1 MKRPLKIRWTA
12 CLLAIALVMSML
24 SGCTVANMQGS
35 GTKRKTVPDAE
46 VEDTVASK
54 ELDMDAMEAEKYQ
67 IDGTDAFYIL
77 PTGSDLSQGMLN
89 FRLLDLID
97 GKITIYVYQCLYGLT
112 DISGRGGMPESG
124 KAVRSST
131 SKINSKA
138 LTGNTDLA
146 TVIMMYNTETQAYQV
161 IHSWTDEVTV
171 TDTQDENGVAHKDV
185 TFRGGSRA
193 VQVEDSLTTIFAQK
207 IIMRDNDDNL
217 INAYYMYAGGVGYFW
232 HYDSDDGKCVFD
244 LTSNIRSALS
254 LAISD
259 AIKKTGKEE
268 SQVTTSILEVT
279 ADSEMDQYFSLYLT
293 WNNESTED
301 LSKMSDEEL
310 KELERSGANNTSA
323 RYITCCFGINFDSAT
338 DDNKRFYS
346 NSLVNRRT
354 ASGDHWVTY
363 EELAKEWMRVDGQTI
378 SESEANAADFLTADD
393 VTALYESNLYQGT
406 PFTFNGTNNAFKV
419 ALKYS
424 TTDAAYKWASS
435 TEIGQVISSNSGLF
449 EESNG
454 SSADIDSY
462 QDMDPTAA
470 LNICEMG
477 GGTKLDGFPVAL
489 GAAISYE
496 SQDAQNRFFIFP
508 VSSTKLVDIIEDKVE
523 LTRRYWV
530 SIPVDSDEDTEDSG
544 DGMSDTGS
552 LDGDMEETAA
562 ETVENA
568 DDSEKTEGTGSDAD
582 TGEQKYRLDERVET
596 VTFVRGYKL
605 CILQPSAANWYTN
618 EVTSDGMLPSMGS
631 GYLRYHVSA
640 NLLGVGKC
648 SGTRQSG
655 SVDYGQASFNGTV
668 KRALFI
674 PPSSQELK
682 TGSSYAIFI
691 SERYMRV
698 FRYPGAMEFITTKNV
713 DYNKTW
719 SASNDYLNFS
729 RENQEGQN
737 ENVQQDVT
745 AEDVDKVTSWSDETK
760 NYLKSELKECAEK
773 GYTIAL
779 NFYKNRIRSV
789 LEKEKAEEEQELLD
803 TPSTESVDVMQ
814 GSNQHTWLL
823 SAGVN
828 SGLVLTDL
836 DSTKENLR
844 IAGSTEELASAQLS
858 DMPCYAVY
866 ARDNGKEL
874 DIIGYDTQEYGYST
888 ADIYRAKLYHRS
900 LFDQKMCYNMVASLA
915 KKYPTVYKSILSDGD
930 AFLSR
935 FSNQWSLG
943 SYQADMS
950 LAKQY
955 VQYKKLVETGVA
967 TGKTLFCRLSG
978 LQESELTELNTA
990 KLMDCYDQKAVENL
1004 ILELCPTLKDQAT
1017 VKENTGNGSGIK
1029 ISKETTAAAKATV
1042 PASTESISVTLKD
1055 DNTASDKSTA
1065 ATEEITISVDVE
1077 KSYQDTE
1084 TRFKLRSLRCE
1095 ALGIQTSE
1103 WDALVAE
1110 MLENLHPAESL
1121 NAYIREQLYKYF
1133 ARMGNLSYTSDMQAE
1148 IRRCESWE
1156 DAEKLIGYYRMSDK
1170 DKITLNMLQSVQDPS
1185 DEQKKTLAELETR
1198 RQNCIED
1205 AKQDAVKNLY
1215 DAYDAK
1221 SLLSASYGNSWNEQ
1235 WQAYWKKMLTR
1246 IVEAAKS

>member
-1 MKRPLKIRWTA
+1 M
-12 CLLAIALVMSML
+12 
-24 SGCTVANMQGS
+24 
-35 GTKRKTVPDAE
+35 
-46 VEDTVASK
+46 
-54 ELDMDAMEAEKYQ
+54 
-67 IDGTDAFYIL
+67 
-77 PTGSDLSQGMLN
+77 
-89 FRLLDLID
+89 
-97 GKITIYVYQCLYGLT
+97 
-112 DISGRGGMPESG
+112 
-124 KAVRSST
+124 
-131 SKINSKA
+131 
-138 LTGNTDLA
+138 
-146 TVIMMYNTETQAYQV
+146 
-161 IHSWTDEVTV
+161 
-171 TDTQDENGVAHKDV
+171 
-185 TFRGGSRA
+185 
-193 VQVEDSLTTIFAQK
+193 
-207 IIMRDNDDNL
+207 
-217 INAYYMYAGGVGYFW
+217 
-232 HYDSDDGKCVFD
+232 
-244 LTSNIRSALS
+244 
-254 LAISD
+254 
-259 AIKKTGKEE
+259 
-268 SQVTTSILEVT
+268 
-279 ADSEMDQYFSLYLT
+279 
-293 WNNESTED
+293 
-301 LSKMSDEEL
+301 
-310 KELERSGANNTSA
+310 
-323 RYITCCFGINFDSAT
+323 
-338 DDNKRFYS
+338 
-346 NSLVNRRT
+346 
-354 ASGDHWVTY
+354 
-363 EELAKEWMRVDGQTI
+363 
-378 SESEANAADFLTADD
+378 
-393 VTALYESNLYQGT
+393 
-406 PFTFNGTNNAFKV
+406 
-419 ALKYS
+419 
-424 TTDAAYKWASS
+424 
-435 TEIGQVISSNSGLF
+435 
-449 EESNG
+449 
-454 SSADIDSY
+454 
-462 QDMDPTAA
+462 
-470 LNICEMG
+470 
-477 GGTKLDGFPVAL
+477 
-489 GAAISYE
+489 
-496 SQDAQNRFFIFP
+496 
-508 VSSTKLVDIIEDKVE
+508 
-523 LTRRYWV
+523 
-530 SIPVDSDEDTEDSG
+530 
-544 DGMSDTGS
+544 
-552 LDGDMEETAA
+552 
-562 ETVENA
+562 
-568 DDSEKTEGTGSDAD
+568 
-582 TGEQKYRLDERVET
+582 
-596 VTFVRGYKL
+596 
-605 CILQPSAANWYTN
+605 
-618 EVTSDGMLPSMGS
+618 
-631 GYLRYHVSA
+631 
-640 NLLGVGKC
+640 
-648 SGTRQSG
+648 
-655 SVDYGQASFNGTV
+655 
-668 KRALFI
+668 
-674 PPSSQELK
+674 
-682 TGSSYAIFI
+682 
-691 SERYMRV
+691 
-698 FRYPGAMEFITTKNV
+698 
-713 DYNKTW
+713 
-719 SASNDYLNFS
+719 
-729 RENQEGQN
+729 
-737 ENVQQDVT
+737 
-745 AEDVDKVTSWSDETK
+745 
-760 NYLKSELKECAEK
+760 
-773 GYTIAL
+773 
-779 NFYKNRIRSV
+779 
-789 LEKEKAEEEQELLD
+789 
-803 TPSTESVDVMQ
+803 MQ

-978 LQESELTELNTA
+978 LQESELTELNAA

-1042 PASTESISVTLKD
+1042 PATTESISVTLKD

-1077 KSYQDTE
+1077 KSYQDAE